1 MTWTTIKKNSGT
13 SRIGSFA
20 KNSTGELLTAVWLNT
35 PLGKQERK
43 EALMRIRI
51 QVLIELDQESTVPPY
66 IEEVACFERGPLSP
80 ETLGLRLD
88 EAKQMLAGV
97 QQVMTENQ
105 VEEYVEQ
112 QRQCPHCQQPLVY
125 KGHHQIG
132 VRTLFGKLALS
143 SPRLYTCSCQPN
155 QKRSWS
161 PVAALLSERST
172 PELLCQEVRWASLL
186 SYGVTMKLLGDLL
199 PMEHQLSTSTLSR
212 HVHQVAERLESELG
226 NEQPSF
232 IEGCPDQWYKLP
244 EPGAPL
250 VVSLDGGYVHA
261 RSKES
266 RKDGSFE
273 VIVGKSTTGE
283 GATTRFGLVSG
294 YDPKPRRRLF
304 EVLQAQGLQMNQAV
318 TFLTDGGDTVRDLA
332 EGHSPLA
339 SHILDWFHITMR
351 LTVLFQMAKGVS
363 VEQKGEKFEEELERV
378 KWFLWHSNVY
388 KALQLLE
395 WLALD
400 IDDEASDEAR
410 KLARTLH
417 EFDHYIRTNQSSLP
431 NYGDRHRNGE
441 PISSSIAESS
451 VNQII
456 SKRFVK
462 KQQMRWGRRGAHLL
476 LQIRTRVLDDTLTAT
491 FQRWYPSMK
500 TSESQQ
506 KPASVAS

>member
-1 MTWTTIKKNSGT
+1 
-13 SRIGSFA
+13 
-20 KNSTGELLTAVWLNT
+20 
-35 PLGKQERK
+35 
-43 EALMRIRI
+43 MRIRV
-51 QVLIELDQESTVPPY
+51 QMLIESDQEAVPLRV
-66 IEEVACFERGPLSP
+66 EEVASFERGQLSP
-80 ETLGLRLD
+80 ETLGLRLE

-97 QQVMTENQ
+97 QQVMTESQ
-105 VEEYVEQ
+105 VEAYVEQ
-112 QRQCPHCQQPLVY
+112 QRQCPHCQQPLAY
-125 KGHHQIG
+125 KGHHRIG
-132 VRTLFGKLALS
+132 VRTLFGKLTLS
-143 SPRLYTCSCQPN
+143 SPRLYTCSCQSP

-161 PVAALLSERST
+161 PVAALFPERST
-172 PELLCQEVRWASLL
+172 PELLCQEVRWSSLL

-226 NEQPSF
+226 DEHPSF

-273 VIVGKSTTGE
+273 VIVGKSTTRE

-318 TFLTDGGDTVRDLA
+318 TFLTDGGDTVRDLT

-339 SHILDWFHITMR
+339 SHILDWFHIAMR

-400 IDDEASDEAR
+400 IDEEACDEAR

-417 EFDHYIRTNQSSLP
+417 EFDHYIRANQSSLP
-431 NYGDRHRNGE
+431 NYGDRYRNGE
-441 PISSSIAESS
+441 PISSSLAESS

-456 SKRFVK
+456 SRRFVK
-462 KQQMRWGRRGAHLL
+462 KQQMRWCRRSAHLL
-476 LQIRTRVLDDTLTAT
+476 LQVRTRVLDNTLTAT
-491 FQRWYPSMK
+491 FQQWYPGMK
-500 TSESQQ
+500 PSEFRQE
-506 KPASVAS
+506 PALKAS

>member
-1 MTWTTIKKNSGT
+1 
-13 SRIGSFA
+13 
-20 KNSTGELLTAVWLNT
+20 
-35 PLGKQERK
+35 
-43 EALMRIRI
+43 MRIRV
-51 QVLIELDQESTVPPY
+51 QVLIEPDEEAPPLH
-66 IEEVACFERGPLSP
+66 IKEVACFERDQLSP
-80 ETLGLRLD
+80 ETLGLRLE

-97 QQVMTENQ
+97 QHVMAESQ

-112 QRQCPHCQQPLVY
+112 QRQCSHCQQPLAC

-132 VRTLFGKLALS
+132 VRTLFGKLTLE
-143 SPRLYTCSCQPN
+143 SPRLYTCSCQPH
-155 QKRSWS
+155 QKHSWS
-161 PVAALLSERST
+161 PVAALFPERST

-186 SYGVTMKLLGDLL
+186 AYGVTVKLLGDLL
-199 PMEHQLSTSTLSR
+199 PMEHQLSTSTISR

-226 NEQPSF
+226 DEQPSF

-244 EPGAPL
+244 EPAAPL

-261 RSKES
+261 RSKTQ
-266 RKDGSFE
+266 RQDGSFE

-294 YDPKPRRRLF
+294 YDIKPRRRLC

-318 TFLTDGGDTVRDLA
+318 TFLTDGGDTVRDLT

-339 SHILDWFHITMR
+339 SHILDWFHIAMR
-351 LTVLFQMAKGVS
+351 LTVLNQMGKS
-363 VEQKGEKFEEELERV
+363 VPVEHKGEKFEKELERV

-395 WLALD
+395 WLELD
-400 IDDEASDEAR
+400 IDEEASPEAR

-431 NYGDRHRNGE
+431 NYGDRYRNGE
-441 PISSSIAESS
+441 AISSAVAESS
-451 VNQII
+451 VNQMI

-462 KQQMRWGRRGAHLL
+462 KQQMRWTRRGAHLL
-476 LQIRTRVLDDTLTAT
+476 LQIRTRTLDGTLSAT
-491 FQRWYPSMK
+491 FQRWYPGME
-500 TSESQQ
+500 TVEPQRRRQSQAQ
-506 KPASVAS
+506 SA